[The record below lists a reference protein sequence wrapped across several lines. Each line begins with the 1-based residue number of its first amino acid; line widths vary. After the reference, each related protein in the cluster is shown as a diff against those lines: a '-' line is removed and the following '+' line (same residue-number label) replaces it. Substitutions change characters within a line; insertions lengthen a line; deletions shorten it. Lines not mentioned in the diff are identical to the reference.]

1 MKGSAP
7 SQYPIGAIYSV
18 VSDTTVDDVPV
29 LVEMSK
35 VSGYSEVSYQN
46 SSIVGTVQ
54 VAKDEISG
62 VNGMGVHMVITVITD
77 IFFSIEF
84 VVASQAGDSDIETS
98 GEDVEADSYYTVAN
112 PVITVWDNCGGGKV
126 NHTVNQAE

>member
-1 MKGSAP
+1 M
-7 SQYPIGAIYSV
+7 
-18 VSDTTVDDVPV
+18 
-29 LVEMSK
+29 
-35 VSGYSEVSYQN
+35 
-46 SSIVGTVQ
+46 
-54 VAKDEISG
+54 AKDEISG

-98 GEDVEADSYYTVAN
+98 GEDVEAESYYTVAN